1 MQIHFVSYNTKY
13 PNIAESLPHSDG
25 LAVLGVFLQVGASSH
40 SQVCFHVPYS
50 FPKVATCKV
59 IRIPELRR
67 FLPGEPG
74 MQEIFLLE
82 SRIPVL
88 LTKNPESTTWN
99 PESTASNPESKKIS
113 DFLAWAD
120 KGISCVA

>member
-13 PNIAESLPHSDG
+13 PDIVESLSHSDG
-25 LAVLGVFLQVGASSH
+25 LAVLGVFLQVGASFH

-67 FLPGEPG
+67 FLPVESG

-82 SRIPVL
+82 SGIPVP
-88 LTKNPESTTWN
+88 LTKNLESSTWN
-99 PESTASNPESKKIS
+99 PESGIHSVESRILFRISLYGVTKASI
-113 DFLAWAD
+113 
-120 KGISCVA
+120 V

>member
-13 PNIAESLPHSDG
+13 PDILTSLSHSDG
-25 LAVLGVFLQVGASSH
+25 LAVLGVFLQVGASFH

-67 FLPGEPG
+67 FLPVESG
-74 MQEIFLLE
+74 MHQIFLLE
-82 SRIPVL
+82 SRIPVP
-88 LTKNPESTTWN
+88 LTKNLESRTWN
-99 PESTASNPESKKIS
+99 TESTASNSEFKTIS
-113 DFLAWAD
+113 DFLAWGD
-120 KGISCVA
+120 KGINCIV